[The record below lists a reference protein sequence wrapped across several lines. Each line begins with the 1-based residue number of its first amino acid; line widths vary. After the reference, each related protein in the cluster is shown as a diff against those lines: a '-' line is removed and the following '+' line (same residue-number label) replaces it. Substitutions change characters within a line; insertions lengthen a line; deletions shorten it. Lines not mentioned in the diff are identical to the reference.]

1 MNSGELSLC
10 NLIDGS
16 EGVVTGLEP
25 RRPESYNKS
34 RQYFIWH
41 REIPLWEWAISRP
54 KKYLRVPRSLILK
67 AWFNT
72 FLMKV
77 ISVRESPA
85 RIMSST

>member
-41 REIPLWEWAISRP
+41 REIPLWE
-54 KKYLRVPRSLILK
+54 
-67 AWFNT
+67 
-72 FLMKV
+72 
-77 ISVRESPA
+77 
-85 RIMSST
+85 